1 MDACDVPEPILK
13 KLRKIALALPDA
25 YEEQAWTGRRWM
37 VRKKNFAHVFAFDE
51 DAGVKVIMAF
61 RSEEPELGF
70 LKNAGHPYFN
80 LGWGRNVIGI
90 VLDKATDWAEVAELI
105 TDSYCVLAPKKLS
118 VQVRGSS
125 A

>member
-1 MDACDVPEPILK
+1 MDAVDVPEAILK

-37 VRKKNFAHVFAFDE
+37 VRKKNFAHVFALDE
-51 DAGVKVIMAF
+51 GTKIAVVMAF
-61 RSEEPELGF
+61 RSEEPELTF

-90 VLDKATDWAEVAELI
+90 VLDKATDWSEVAELV
-105 TDSYCVLAPKKLS
+105 TDSFCVMAPKKLA

-125 A
+125 L